1 MLGPRGPPQSAPRSA
16 RTPRTPPECPVK
28 CSVPKDPLRVPPEDP
43 LIVAPDSCPLPITTV
58 PGQATRPPAE
68 TPRACRQRLRWVEAW
83 VQPSSE
89 DLGSSPSLGR
99 ARGGSHR
106 LSLMG
111 HCRAVFRLLPASS
124 CHFSPTSRKSLV
136 LNVHSPSLPLPS
148 CFPEIL
154 TLGCLIGPRPF
165 SFSRPTRLRGASVSS
180 LS

>member
-1 MLGPRGPPQSAPRSA
+1 MP
-16 RTPRTPPECPVK
+16 
-28 CSVPKDPLRVPPEDP
+28 PKDPLRVPPEDP

-111 HCRAVFRLLPASS
+111 HSPAVAHQSQALTDGPLPGCVQASAGLVLSLLPNVEEKLGPQRSQPFPAAS
-124 CHFSPTSRKSLV
+124 FL
-136 LNVHSPSLPLPS
+136 LPRNSDTWLPHRAQ
-148 CFPEIL
+148 
-154 TLGCLIGPRPF
+154 TLQLLKTIEALG
-165 SFSRPTRLRGASVSS
+165 S
-180 LS
+180 